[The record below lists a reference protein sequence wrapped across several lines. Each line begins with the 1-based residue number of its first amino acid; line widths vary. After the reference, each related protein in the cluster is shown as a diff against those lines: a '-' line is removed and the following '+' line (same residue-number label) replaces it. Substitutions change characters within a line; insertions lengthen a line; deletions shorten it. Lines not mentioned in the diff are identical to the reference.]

1 MLEGENKGSDCAVP
15 SHLLTL
21 SHRVLGDVVPA
32 IIIMMMI
39 TGPHV
44 HSPVVFLFKKKK
56 KSQRGMVRGQEW
68 FTKKGTG

>member
-1 MLEGENKGSDCAVP
+1 MLEGENKAQSVLFLPIFC
-15 SHLLTL
+15 LLTL

-32 IIIMMMI
+32 I

-44 HSPVVFLFKKKK
+44 HSPVVFLLEK

>member
-1 MLEGENKGSDCAVP
+1 MKEKIKAQTVLFLPIFC
-15 SHLLTL
+15 LLTL

-32 IIIMMMI
+32 IIIIVI

-44 HSPVVFLFKKKK
+44 HSPVVFLLKKK